1 MNKPNKSKA
10 IREYIKANPT
20 ARNLEI
26 AVACEAT
33 AQQVSQVKHNM
44 KKAAEKPVR
53 SYRKTTVVKKSEPKI
68 VKVKRP
74 KETPLLSNRDVSDL
88 IEKIVDFENMNE
100 LMQKRIKALEHN
112 VIGYKAVID
121 FLEYQLGLN
130 RNNHGAT
137 V

>member
-44 KKAAEKPVR
+44 KKSAEKPVR
-53 SYRKTTVVKKSEPKI
+53 AYRKTTVAKKVEPKI
-68 VKVKRP
+68 VKVKRD
-74 KETPLLSNRDVSDL
+74 KEVPLLSNKEVSKL
-88 IEKIVDFENMNE
+88 IEQIVDFENMND
-100 LMQKRIKALEHN
+100 LMKKKIGNLEHN
-112 VIGYKAVID
+112 IIGYKAVID
-121 FLEYQLGLN
+121 FLEYQLKLN